1 MATTTHDIRVL
12 TSTRH
17 VAAAATTFRT
27 AMVGLPLPAF
37 DDAHVAALAEP
48 GRMLGA
54 FDGREVI
61 GSAGSYTSW
70 LTVPGGARVPHAAVT
85 QVGVLPTHTRRGVL
99 TALLRRQLADIAAR
113 GEVVASLRAS
123 EAVIYERFGYGIATW
138 VADYELGRRRGLLR
152 DNLGGSGPVRL
163 AVRAES
169 AKPLADIYRAAA
181 WTGSIDRPQY
191 WWNLRQFLAEAA
203 PGPGYLAVHGT
214 EGAED
219 GYVSYHPVGTSEW
232 FRSRDRTVVVDD
244 FVAHSERAYLGLARY
259 LAALD
264 LVDTVRLPGR
274 PVDDPLPLL
283 FTDTR
288 AVRVT
293 GVRDETWLRLVDVT
307 RALAA
312 RSYEAAAGPLVIA
325 VTDELLPANTGG
337 YRISAS
343 GVHRTGD
350 PAGLS
355 LGVAALASAYLGGTR
370 FSALAQAGRV
380 TQHRPGALAAADRL
394 FATLRAP
401 FAGTSF

>member
-1 MATTTHDIRVL
+1 VATTTHDIRVL
-12 TSTRH
+12 TRTRH
-17 VAAAATTFRT
+17 VAAAAAVFRT

-48 GRMLGA
+48 GRTLGV
-54 FDGREVI
+54 FDGRQVI
-61 GSAGSYTSW
+61 GGAGSYTSW

-138 VADYELGRRRGLLR
+138 AADYELDRRRGLLR
-152 DNLGGSGPVRL
+152 DTLGDSGPVRL
-163 AVRAES
+163 AGRAES
-169 AKPLADIYRAAA
+169 LKPLADIYRAAA
-181 WTGSIDRPQY
+181 WAGSIDRPQY

-203 PGPGYLAVHGT
+203 LGPSYLAVHGT

-244 FVAHSERAYLGLARY
+244 FVAHSERAYLGLARH
-259 LAALD
+259 LATLD
-264 LVDTVRLPGR
+264 PVDTIRLPGR

-283 FTDTR
+283 FTDAR
-288 AVRVT
+288 AVRLT
-293 GVRDETWLRLVDVT
+293 GVRDETWLRLVDVP

-312 RSYEAAAGPLVIA
+312 RRYEAAPGPVVIA
-325 VTDELLPANTGG
+325 VTDELLAANTGG

-350 PAGLS
+350 PADIS

-370 FSALAQAGRV
+370 FSVLAQSGRV

-394 FATLRAP
+394 FATPRAP